1 MEEQEKVLLRAYL
14 GAPWEKVPLSEVQQR
29 VALLGSWEAA
39 F

>member
-1 MEEQEKVLLRAYL
+1 MDEGEKVLLRTYL
-14 GAPWEKVPLSEVQQR
+14 GAPWEMVPLSEVQQR